1 MNSWFEVDKA
11 GLAALTARRDKS
23 FLFAELLANAWDA
36 PGVTQVDVHTLAVP
50 GKPEVTI
57 TVVDDSPT
65 GFTDLSHA
73 FTLFAESEKRADPE
87 ARGRF
92 NLGEKLSLALAK
104 TASITTTTGRIL
116 FDEKGRHRSPLPRT
130 EAGSKVSLTVRM
142 SRPELERAAGAV
154 QTFIPPVPTRI
165 NGVQLPERR
174 ALASFT
180 ARLPTEIR
188 GEDGNMR
195 RTERQT
201 EVRVYTPPAG
211 QVARLYELGIPVCD
225 TGDTFD
231 VDIRQKVPLSLERES
246 VTDAYLRRIRA
257 AVLANCASLLDHH
270 AAKSSWVSQAL
281 EAEGLPAA
289 AVTDV
294 IHQRF
299 GAKVVSYD
307 PSDLEA
313 NSRAIAEGYHVVHGG
328 SFSGAA
334 WASIR
339 TARALRPAGQVTPT
353 AKPWAEEGRSARPL
367 EQTEVMRLYADWCRR
382 VARRVIGQ
390 DIRVEFYDR
399 FNDFSVRAAYGGG
412 VLQFAYNRLGK
423 RFFEAP
429 ISAEQI
435 DLLIHELGHHYAD
448 DHLSEDYYRA
458 LTRIGA
464 ELAIAVGEEPDLL
477 FLPVAPQEEE
487 AAALA

>member
-1 MNSWFEVDKA
+1 MNNWFEVDKA

-23 FLFAELLANAWDA
+23 FLFAELLSNAWDA
-36 PGVTQVDVHTLAVP
+36 PGVTRVDVICTAVP
-50 GKPEVTI
+50 GRPEVTI

-73 FTLFAESEKRADPE
+73 FTLFAESDKRADPE
-87 ARGRF
+87 VRGRF

-104 TASITTTTGRIL
+104 TASITTTTGRVV
-116 FDEKGRHRSPLPRT
+116 FDERGRHRTALPRT
-130 EAGSKVSLTVRM
+130 EVGSKVSLTVPMTRA
-142 SRPELERAAGAV
+142 ELDQAAGAV
-154 QTFIPPVPTRI
+154 HTFIPPVPTHI
-165 NGVQLPERR
+165 NGELVPDRH

-180 ARLPTEIR
+180 VRLPTEIR

-201 EVRVYTPPAG
+201 EVRVYAPPAG

-246 VTDAYLRRIRA
+246 VTDAYLRRMRA
-257 AVLANCASLLDHH
+257 AVLANCASLLDEG
-270 AAKSSWVSQAL
+270 AAKASWVSEAL
-281 EAEGLPAA
+281 ETDGLPPA
-289 AVTDV
+289 AVAAV
-294 IHQRF
+294 IQQRY
-299 GAKVVSYD
+299 GERVASYD
-307 PSDLEA
+307 PSDPEA
-313 NSRAIAEGYHVVHGG
+313 NSRAVAQGYQVVHGG

-339 TARALRPAGQVTPT
+339 GAGAMKPAGQVTPT
-353 AKPWAEEGRSARPL
+353 AKPWAEDGRPVHPL
-367 EQTEVMRLYADWCRR
+367 TQTPGMRCYAAWCRR
-382 VARRVIGQ
+382 VARQVIGQ
-390 DIRVEFYDR
+390 DICVEFFDR

-423 RFFEAP
+423 RFFEGP
-429 ISAEQI
+429 VGAEQI
-435 DLLIHELGHHYAD
+435 DLLIHELGHHYAS
-448 DHLSEDYYRA
+448 DHLSETYYRA

-464 ELAIAVGEEPDLL
+464 KLAL
-477 FLPVAPQEEE
+477 
-487 AAALA
+487 AAAADPGLLLLMPEEDRSAAAAPA